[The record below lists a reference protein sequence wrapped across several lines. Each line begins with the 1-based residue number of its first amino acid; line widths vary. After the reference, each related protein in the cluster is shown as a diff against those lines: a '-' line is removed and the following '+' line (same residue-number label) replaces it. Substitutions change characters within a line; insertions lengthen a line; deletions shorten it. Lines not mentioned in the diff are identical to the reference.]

1 MLKFRF
7 DTKGVLRL
15 IALFHP
21 LFLDLFGIL
30 AGPWQAF
37 FFLPPFF
44 SRSLRLKNPMFEYI

>member
-21 LFLDLFGIL
+21 LCLDL
-30 AGPWQAF
+30 
-37 FFLPPFF
+37 F
-44 SRSLRLKNPMFEYI
+44 SRSLHLKNPMFEYIWDYLAGPLNKE